1 MWYGWGRVAAL
12 ATVGVLASAC
22 SLIEIADAPLDS
34 LDPRGPFAQ
43 RIDDLFWPI
52 FWIATAVFVLV
63 EVGIL
68 ITVLVFRDRP
78 QRSDPRQIHGNNKLE
93 VLWTLIP
100 AVVLAGIAVPT
111 VRAVFELTERGV
123 GALPV
128 EIIGHQWWFEYR
140 YPEFGVETAN
150 VLVIP
155 AGREVCAELTSED
168 VIHSYWVPQL
178 NGKRDQVPG
187 QTTLLR
193 LQADQPGEYWGQ
205 CAEFCGLSHSLMR
218 TRVQALPEAE
228 FDAWVAAQRLPAELP
243 TPATAATAGFEVFRA
258 RGCTQCHTVNYGT
271 SSDITNLVP
280 EAGFNGPNL
289 THFASRRV
297 FAGASLPASGET
309 YVQAL
314 KRWLANPPAL
324 KPGSFMPN
332 LQLTEQEIDALIAWL
347 QTLK

>member
-1 MWYGWGRVAAL
+1 MV
-12 ATVGVLASAC
+12 SAC
-22 SLIEIADAPLDS
+22 SLIEIKDAPLDS

-43 RIDDLFWPI
+43 RIDNLFWPV

-63 EVGIL
+63 EVCIL
-68 ITVLVFRDRP
+68 ITVLLFRDRP
-78 QRSDPRQIHGNNKLE
+78 QRSEPRQIHGNTKLE
-93 VLWTLIP
+93 VVWTLIP

-111 VRAVFELTERGV
+111 VRAVFELTECGE

-140 YPEFGVETAN
+140 YPDFGIETAN

-155 AGREVCAELTSED
+155 AGREVCAKLTSED

-193 LQADQPGEYWGQ
+193 LQADQRGEYWGQ

-218 TRVQALPEAE
+218 TLVQALPTAE
-228 FDAWVAAQRLPAELP
+228 FDAWVTAQRLPADLP
-243 TPATAATAGFEVFRA
+243 IQATAAAQGVEVFRT
-258 RGCTQCHTVNYGT
+258 RGCTQCHTVDYGT
-271 SSDITNLVP
+271 NSDITNLVL
-280 EAGFNGPNL
+280 EDGFNGPNL
-289 THFASRRV
+289 THFASRRM

-314 KRWLANPPAL
+314 KRWLTNPPAL

-332 LQLTEQEIDALIAWL
+332 LQLTEKEIEALIAWL